1 MGEESDDEE
10 AQSLTRGKE
19 EGDLSLVKLE
29 KNVETNAI
37 FEQEDDD
44 GEENKRQ
51 WSLKKSFVVNMSS
64 GVEISISSSW
74 SNFYW
79 WVTTLGMPGGGLKF
93 G

>member
-1 MGEESDDEE
+1 VGEESDDEE

-51 WSLKKSFVVNMSS
+51 
-64 GVEISISSSW
+64 
-74 SNFYW
+74 
-79 WVTTLGMPGGGLKF
+79 
-93 G
+93 